1 MDGSRELYDHSQDP
15 HEWNNLSADPQMEA
29 VMKEHAAFIPL
40 KQHPILPGKST
51 GHNAYAAANA
61 GIK

>member
-1 MDGSRELYDHSQDP
+1 
-15 HEWNNLSADPQMEA
+15 
-29 VMKEHAAFIPL
+29 MKEHAAFIPV